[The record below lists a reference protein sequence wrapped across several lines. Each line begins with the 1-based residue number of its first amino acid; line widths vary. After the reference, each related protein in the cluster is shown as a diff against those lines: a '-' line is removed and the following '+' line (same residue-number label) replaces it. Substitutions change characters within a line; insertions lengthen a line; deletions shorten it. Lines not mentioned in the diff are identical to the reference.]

1 VAESQARSCAVVDWT
16 RLRLFG
22 STAAS
27 ASLTATMTCA
37 RLLRPVTL
45 SSSLIMT
52 STMITMIMMMMMTC
66 SETAESN
73 DIDTRSRHHRTQV
86 NSAYKHCGPKILFVA
101 LSYARARHRHRQ
113 RVCPSDRPSVR
124 LSHARNV
131 SKLMTVG

>member
-52 STMITMIMMMMMTC
+52 STMITMMMMMMTC

-86 NSAYKHCGPKILFVA
+86 NSAYKHCGPKTLFVA